1 MKEKENEIPNEEMNS
16 EQECQQKHDN
26 LSGDSD
32 NNQVENDT
40 DLSENDTESTQTEQ
54 NDAKE
59 EEKAGEKK
67 KNRSFFGRKK
77 SEEEEL
83 KKQLE
88 EAEIKYKE
96 LNDRFLRL
104 YSEFDN
110 YKKRTNKEKLELLS
124 TASEKVIVG
133 LLPVIDD
140 FERAIA
146 ANEKSEEVTAI
157 KEGFVLIYNKLQ
169 QLLKRFDVE
178 EIKAKG
184 EEFNT
189 DYHEAITHFPA
200 QKEEDKG
207 KVMDVTEKGY
217 KIKDKVIRYSKVV
230 VAN

>member
-1 MKEKENEIPNEEMNS
+1 MKEVENAEPKDDVNV
-16 EQECQQKHDN
+16 EQECQQEHDN
-26 LSGDSD
+26 LSD
-32 NNQVENDT
+32 ET
-40 DLSENDTESTQTEQ
+40 DKNQTE
-54 NDAKE
+54 NVDSE
-59 EEKAGEKK
+59 ENVDENQEKAESSSEKTEEKK
-67 KNRSFFGRKK
+67 KGKSFFGRNK
-77 SEEEEL
+77 SKEDEL

-88 EAEIKYKE
+88 EADVKYKE

-110 YKKRTNKEKLELLS
+110 YKKRTNKEKLDLLS

-146 ANEKSEEVTAI
+146 ANEKVEDVAAI
-157 KEGFVLIYNKLQ
+157 KEGFVLIYNKLL

-178 EIKAKG
+178 EITAKG

-189 DYHEAITHFPA
+189 DFHEAVTHFPA
-200 QKEEDKG
+200 QNEEDKG
-207 KVMDVTEKGY
+207 KVIDVTEKGY

>member
-1 MKEKENEIPNEEMNS
+1 MKEVKNAEPKDELNV

-26 LSGDSD
+26 LSDKTD
-32 NNQVENDT
+32 KNQPET
-40 DLSENDTESTQTEQ
+40 
-54 NDAKE
+54 
-59 EEKAGEKK
+59 EEKVDENQEKMDSSSEKTEEKK
-67 KNRSFFGRKK
+67 KGKSFFGRKK
-77 SEEEEL
+77 SEEEEKL
-83 KKQLE
+83 KKELE
-88 EAEIKYKE
+88 DLDVKYKE

-110 YKKRTNKEKLELLS
+110 YKKRTNKEKLDLLS

-146 ANEKSEEVTAI
+146 ANEKVEDVAAI
-157 KEGFVLIYNKLQ
+157 KEGFVLIYNKLL

-178 EIKAKG
+178 EITAKG

-189 DYHEAITHFPA
+189 DFHEAVTHFPA
-200 QKEEDKG
+200 QNEEDKG
-207 KVMDVTEKGY
+207 KVIDVTEKGY